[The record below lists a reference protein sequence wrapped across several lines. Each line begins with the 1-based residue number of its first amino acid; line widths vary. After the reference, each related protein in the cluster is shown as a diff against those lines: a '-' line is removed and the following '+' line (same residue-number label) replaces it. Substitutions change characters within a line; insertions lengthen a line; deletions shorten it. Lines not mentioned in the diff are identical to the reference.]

1 MTEEELAFVGAAE
14 QARMV
19 REGEVSAGE
28 LVELTLSRIMRL
40 EPRLNAFRVVLGEQA
55 LEEARAVDR
64 SFRSRKKEGLAERL
78 SREKPLFGVPIA
90 LKDSVD
96 LKDERTMHG
105 TDAFNGPAPADSE
118 MVALL
123 RAAGAIVVG
132 KTHLPEL
139 AICGFT
145 ESATYGV
152 TRNPWNEQRSS
163 GGSSG
168 GSATAVAAGMVPI
181 ASASDGAGSIR
192 LPAAS
197 CGLFGLK
204 PQRGRISLGP
214 HADHWYGLSVNGCVS
229 RTVADTALWLDLTL
243 DRSVARPKRGPRP
256 DTATAPI
263 PFPPLRPYSE
273 IMNDAPGS
281 LRIAWSVAPPRAIA
295 PPILTDDA
303 RDAVVEMADFLA
315 GLGHRVEESNP
326 DWGGIGNNMMPRYL
340 GGIAADV
347 AQVPFRE
354 RLERR
359 TRGFAR
365 IGELIPKAAIK
376 RGIRQEAADRQRVGA
391 IFADHDV
398 LMTPVMGGTAVPV
411 RKWEGQG
418 ALSTLVGMGR
428 YYPYCAPWNH
438 LGNPAASVPV
448 GLSADGMPLAVQL
461 IGRPGEEATLM
472 KLSAQLERE
481 RPWAGNLP
489 PIR

>member
-1 MTEEELAFVGAAE
+1 MTEEELAFAGAAE

-19 REGEVSAGE
+19 REGEVSSAE
-28 LVELTLSRIMRL
+28 LVELTLARIARL
-40 EPRLNAFRVVLGEQA
+40 EPKLNAFRVVLEEQA
-55 LEEARAVDR
+55 REEARAVDR
-64 SFRSRKKEGLAERL
+64 SLKSRKQEGLAERL
-78 SREKPLFGVPIA
+78 ARDKPLFGVPIA

-96 LKDERTMHG
+96 LQGTRTMYG
-105 TDAFNGPAPADSE
+105 TDAFDGAAPADSD

-123 RAAGAIVVG
+123 RGAGAIVVG

-152 TRNPWNEQRSS
+152 TRNPWNEQHSS

-214 HADHWYGLSVNGCVS
+214 HPDHWYGLSVNGCLS
-229 RTVADTALWLDLTL
+229 RTVADTALWLDVTM
-243 DRSVARPKRGPRP
+243 DRSVTRPRRGPRP
-256 DTATAPI
+256 DPATAPV
-263 PFPPLRPYSE
+263 PLPPPRPYSE
-273 IMNDAPGS
+273 IIGDPPGS
-281 LRIAWSVAPPRAIA
+281 LRIAWSVAPPRAMA
-295 PPILTDDA
+295 PPILTDEA
-303 RDAVVEMADFLA
+303 RDAVVEMAGFLA
-315 GLGHRVEESNP
+315 SLGHRVEESDP

-347 AQVPFRE
+347 AQVPFPE

-359 TRGFAR
+359 TRGFAK
-365 IGELIPKAAIK
+365 IGNLLPKAAVK
-376 RGIRQEAADRQRVGA
+376 RGMRQEAADRERVGA
-391 IFADHDV
+391 IFDDHDV
-398 LMTPVMGGTAVPV
+398 LMTPVMGGTAIPV
-411 RKWEGQG
+411 RKWEGRG
-418 ALSTLVGMGR
+418 ALATLIGMGR

-448 GLSADGMPLAVQL
+448 GLSPAGLPLAVQL
-461 IGRPGEEATLM
+461 IGRPGEEATLL
-472 KLSAQLERE
+472 KLSAQIERE
-481 RPWAGNLP
+481 RPWAGDLP